1 MESSYAERMPELVK
15 EIANMNSKD
24 FLFEM
29 LHILLNGTNKYII
42 GQKVT
47 SHEQQGYSE
56 YPTLKKTKK
65 ENICSCAP
73 R

>member
-1 MESSYAERMPELVK
+1 MEDSYTEIIPELVK
-15 EIANMNSKD
+15 EISNMNSKV

-47 SHEQQGYSE
+47 SHEQQGY
-56 YPTLKKTKK
+56 
-65 ENICSCAP
+65 
-73 R
+73 

>member
-1 MESSYAERMPELVK
+1 MEASYAKSIPELVK
-15 EIANMNSKD
+15 EIANMNSKV

-47 SHEQQGYSE
+47 LHEQ
-56 YPTLKKTKK
+56 
-65 ENICSCAP
+65 
-73 R
+73 